1 MKESQYSV
9 VIKFDLH
16 SPAVK
21 LEIWRNLK
29 NSNEPCFARAT
40 MSHLPT
46 NVCWEIIYEKKRD
59 KSIIGNTK
67 CNQNTQH
74 KPVCLHILSHDL
86 QKKKKRQVG
95 KIALLFIF
103 TALAKKDM

>member
-1 MKESQYSV
+1 
-9 VIKFDLH
+9 
-16 SPAVK
+16 
-21 LEIWRNLK
+21 
-29 NSNEPCFARAT
+29 

-67 CNQNTQH
+67 CHQNTQH

-103 TALAKKDM
+103 PALAKKDM